1 MGRGD
6 EAGGGVIVSWRDE
19 GKSATVGGPV
29 GMLTCVSTSSLF
41 ASMFDVDA
49 ACVSLA

>member
-1 MGRGD
+1 VGWGD

-19 GKSATVGGPV
+19 GKSAMVGGPV
-29 GMLTCVSTSSLF
+29 GMLTCVSTPSSIAL
-41 ASMFDVDA
+41 MFDVDA